1 MATEIPESVE
11 RQEQDSSTILR
22 IVPYNEAFHFNTEDN
37 VYTGTSAES
46 LEDFASKLKTIDVKS
61 VTFHYYRGD
70 FQRWIENIL
79 GDTDFANQLCF
90 IRTGISGEQLRQELL
105 KRLER
110 RITELR
116 GLKWVET
123 EGI

>member
-1 MATEIPESVE
+1 MANQVPENLNE
-11 RQEQDSSTILR
+11 PEKDSSTILR
-22 IVPYNEAFHFNTEDN
+22 IVPYNEAFHFNTEN
-37 VYTGTSAES
+37 NIYTGTTADS

-61 VTFHYYRGD
+61 VEFHYYRGD

-79 GDTDFANQLCF
+79 GDKDFANQLCF
-90 IRTGISGEQLRQELL
+90 IKRGMPGELLRRDLL
-105 KRLER
+105 KRLDK